1 MFCTTV
7 SIPAIKAN
15 AVEVTGMS
23 LGESVTG
30 LPFNLC
36 VPIVLLRPY
45 SLSYA
50 RP

>member
-7 SIPAIKAN
+7 FIPAIKEN
-15 AVEVTGMS
+15 AIEVAGMS
-23 LGESVTG
+23 LGENVMG

-36 VPIVLLRPY
+36 VPVVLLRPY